1 MKQLMFLEPNRLE
14 WQEVAEPSLSDP
26 KGALVKPIAV
36 AACDLDIAVVKGYA
50 PIPGP
55 FPLGHEFVAEVL
67 EVGEEVTS
75 FKAGDIAVVTF
86 QIACGECP
94 RCAKGLTGNCT
105 SVKQGS
111 MYGLGSVGGEW
122 GGAWTDVVAVPFAEA
137 MLLPLPAG
145 IEPKTLATAS
155 DNICDGYRTVGPHLL
170 QSPGATVLIVSGG
183 ASSIPLFAVD
193 IARSLG
199 AGSIDFIDR
208 RPHVLE
214 LAERFGANAI
224 EGPPPA
230 KAGRYA
236 ITVDASGDPA
246 GLSCALRSTEPG
258 GICTSIGI
266 YYQDVPIP
274 MLEMY
279 SKGITFT
286 TGRPHS
292 RADLPHVLSLIGEG
306 KIDPDSIATFV
317 PWESTAEALLEAPI
331 KLVSTR

>member
-1 MKQLMFLEPNRLE
+1 MFLEPSRLE
-14 WQEVAEPSLSDP
+14 WQEIDEPKLSGP
-26 KGALVKPIAV
+26 KEALVKPIAV
-36 AACDLDIAVVKGYA
+36 AACDLDIAVIKGYA

-75 FKAGDIAVVTF
+75 FRPGDQAVVTF

-94 RCAKGLTGNCT
+94 RCSKELTGNCT

-111 MYGLGSVGGEW
+111 MYGLGMVGGEW
-122 GGAWTDVVAVPFAEA
+122 GGAWTDVIAVPFADA
-137 MLLPLPAG
+137 MLLPLPES
-145 IEPKTLATAS
+145 IEAKTLASAS

-170 QSPGATVLIVSGG
+170 QYPQASVLIVAGG
-183 ASSIPLFAVD
+183 ASSIPLYAVD
-193 IARSLG
+193 IARALG
-199 AGSIDFIDR
+199 AGSIDFIDQ
-208 RPHVLE
+208 RPRVLE
-214 LAERFGANAI
+214 LAEAFGANAI

-292 RADLPHVLSLIGEG
+292 RADLPHVLSLIGER
-306 KIDPDSIATFV
+306 KIDPDAIATFV
-317 PWESTAEALLEAPI
+317 PWESTAEALLEGPI
-331 KLVSTR
+331 KLISTR